1 MPLHLLG
8 KKSWNVYN
16 QDNIDRVRRDEADA
30 QDREDE
36 EDRRHQLVDSERRL
50 KLLRGHEVDDLP
62 PKGKSP
68 LPVSRKDD
76 HGHGRKRRRIA
87 GEDDT
92 DRDMRLAIEVA
103 ALQARTSGALRT
115 SDEPLTDSQ
124 GHIDLFTPRSQHKEK
139 NVEAEAERAKK
150 KREYQDQY
158 TMRFSNAAG
167 FKQGLNT
174 PWYSTASQTDAEI
187 PSKDVWGNDDIGRR
201 EREKMRVNANDP
213 LAVMKRGVKQL
224 RDTEKSRKDWK
235 AERERE
241 LQELKSL
248 QQEDSS
254 GRSRR
259 KKRRRRGNDFDD
271 FDKFNLDNSPREH
284 QGQDRHY
291 KLQRHRHH
299 SRSRHQS

>member
-1 MPLHLLG
+1 M
-8 KKSWNVYN
+8 
-16 QDNIDRVRRDEADA
+16 RRDEADA
-30 QDREDE
+30 QAREDE
-36 EDRRHQLVDSERRL
+36 QDRRHQIVDSERRL

-62 PKGKSP
+62 PKEKSP
-68 LPVSRKDD
+68 LPVSRNDY

-92 DRDMRLAIEVA
+92 DRDMRLATEVA
-103 ALQARTSGALRT
+103 ALQARTPGALRT

-124 GHIDLFTPRSQHKEK
+124 GHINLFTSRSQHKEK

-150 KREYQDQY
+150 KRENEDQY

-174 PWYSTASQTDAEI
+174 PWYSTAGQTDAEI
-187 PSKDVWGNDDIGRR
+187 PGKDVWGNDDIGRR

-224 RDTEKSRKDWK
+224 RDVEKSRKDWK

-248 QQEDSS
+248 EQENSS
-254 GRSRR
+254 SRRKR
-259 KKRRRRGNDFDD
+259 KKRRRHGDDFDD
-271 FDKFNLDNSPREH
+271 LDQFSLDNSSREH
-284 QGQDRHY
+284 QSQGRHH
-291 KLQRHRHH
+291 KLHRHRHH
-299 SRSRHQS
+299 SKSQHQS